1 MLEEDVEEGGLAVD
15 LRGEEEIARGGG
27 EFWVDETAT
36 DKTQRVPIHAAGEL
50 AREIGFQKG
59 PGVIGVGEGRLDQLV
74 VGLVAR
80 TLRHVGRELG
90 TTRGVSTSGM

>member
-1 MLEEDVEEGGLAVD
+1 
-15 LRGEEEIARGGG
+15 
-27 EFWVDETAT
+27 
-36 DKTQRVPIHAAGEL
+36 
-50 AREIGFQKG
+50 
-59 PGVIGVGEGRLDQLV
+59 